1 MTEDLQFST
10 ETAAASEQTLAVP
23 SLTLADMFRRLE
35 LERCNLLKL
44 DCEGAEYAILFDAPD
59 AILGSVE
66 RIVMECHG
74 GVTPYGH
81 SDLVD
86 FLRTGGFQVR
96 TCPNPVHDHLGFLYA
111 FQPQLAD

>member
-35 LERCNLLKL
+35 LERCNLLK
-44 DCEGAEYAILFDAPD
+44 
-59 AILGSVE
+59 SVE